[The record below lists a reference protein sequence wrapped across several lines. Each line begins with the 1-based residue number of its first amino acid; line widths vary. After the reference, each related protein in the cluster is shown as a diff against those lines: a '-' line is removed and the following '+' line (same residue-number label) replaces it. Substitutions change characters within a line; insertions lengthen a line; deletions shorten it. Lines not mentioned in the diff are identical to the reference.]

1 MRAARKA
8 GAAAAVAAT
17 ELFKPLLGG
26 LCLLFAWLPS
36 GAGVLPD
43 DRADALYHSYK
54 GGGVEVNGP
63 SVLVL
68 KKLGQN
74 VAVNGNY
81 YVDSISGASIDV
93 VTSGASK
100 YSEKRTE
107 LSAGVDYLHGNSTLS
122 ASYTGSDEND
132 YQANTATFG
141 VSMDMFGNMTT
152 VTMGYARGWD
162 TVENNTDATFS
173 EDVDRQNYQLGLIQV
188 LSSNLLTEMDFEV
201 ITDEGYLNNPYRS
214 ARYINPADPT
224 TYLYEA
230 EVYPNTRTSSAI
242 ALRAL
247 YYLPWRDAA
256 SGEYR
261 YFEDTWG
268 INAHTLELGYTHPFD
283 NGWVLEGS
291 YRYYTQSGADFYSD
305 LFPRQDSQ
313 NFMGRDKELSTF
325 DDNSVGFRLSY
336 DFLRNGGDTIDKGS
350 INLAY
355 DHIWFNYHDFRD
367 LRSAGYPAGSEPLYQ
382 FSADVVQIYLSVWF

>member
-1 MRAARKA
+1 M
-8 GAAAAVAAT
+8 AAT

-336 DFLRNGGDTIDKGS
+336 DFLRNGGNYINKGS
-350 INLAY
+350 INLAC